1 MLLVPSPSLF
11 ISPARPTLRDRPP
24 HGDGWVHEVK
34 FDGSRVQLH
43 KAGNDV
49 VIFSRNGADFTSRW
63 PAIAYALQHLPTKSA
78 IIDAEVVACNAKG
91 MPDFAALH
99 GGTAKP
105 EEFCAWAFDLLEFSG
120 VGMRERTLS
129 ERRSRLQRLIARFD
143 NSFLRFSEGFSDA
156 DKLLAEC
163 ERLGL
168 EGIVSKRWDQ
178 PYRAGRCDWVKVK
191 TKAWREA
198 NRDRGELLK

>member
-1 MLLVPSPSLF
+1 MPRPSLF
-11 ISPARPTLRDRPP
+11 ISPAQPALRDRPP
-24 HGDGWVHEVK
+24 KGDGWVHEVK
-34 FDGSRVQLH
+34 FDGYRVQLH
-43 KAGNDV
+43 KAGKDV

-63 PAIAYALQHLPTKSA
+63 PAIAYALQHLPAKSA
-78 IIDAEVVACNAKG
+78 IIDAEVVAYNAKG

-99 GGTAKP
+99 RRTAKP
-105 EEFCAWAFDLLEFSG
+105 EEFCAWAFDLLELNG
-120 VGMRERTLS
+120 VGMRERPLL
-129 ERRSRLQRLIARFD
+129 ERRSKLKRLIARFD
-143 NSFLRFSEGFSDA
+143 NSFLRFSEGFTDA

-168 EGIVSKRWDQ
+168 EGIVSKRRDQ

-198 NRDRGELLK
+198 NRDRRELFK